1 MVDNVIKYIYDC
13 LAKKKTALASKQK
26 VLNEQLEGVLVAF
39 VESSHR
45 AFKVEDSSTHLPGHI
60 KDLLRLHASNF
71 VQITKREMCNSM
83 TYGGK
88 TVMTVI
94 RYVFQSSIDDMRE
107 EQNMWDSSRE
117 SLYYIAG

>member
-1 MVDNVIKYIYDC
+1 M
-13 LAKKKTALASKQK
+13 
-26 VLNEQLEGVLVAF
+26 
-39 VESSHR
+39 
-45 AFKVEDSSTHLPGHI
+45 EDSSTHLPGHI